1 MKPKRNSDNRKYKA
15 ILKAAITLFLKHGY
29 SKTSM
34 DAIAKEAGVTKQTV
48 YAHYH
53 SKDMLFTEIVSELC
67 RKHAPSKSLCS
78 AKEHDIECMLFKLG
92 MSFLNMITS
101 KEGLATVRLVI
112 AESRRHP
119 KLAQRYY
126 ESGSRRMLSIV
137 ADFLEQQNQLGHLHI
152 PVPLSAA
159 SYFFSMLKGTYYVRT
174 LFNIKPLPSP
184 GEKETHVRESV
195 RIFMRVYGGSNP
207 LHTSNT

>member
-1 MKPKRNSDNRKYKA
+1 
-15 ILKAAITLFLKHGY
+15 
-29 SKTSM
+29 
-34 DAIAKEAGVTKQTV
+34 
-48 YAHYH
+48 
-53 SKDMLFTEIVSELC
+53 
-67 RKHAPSKSLCS
+67 
-78 AKEHDIECMLFKLG
+78 
-92 MSFLNMITS
+92 
-101 KEGLATVRLVI
+101 
-112 AESRRHP
+112 
-119 KLAQRYY
+119 
-126 ESGSRRMLSIV
+126 MLSIV